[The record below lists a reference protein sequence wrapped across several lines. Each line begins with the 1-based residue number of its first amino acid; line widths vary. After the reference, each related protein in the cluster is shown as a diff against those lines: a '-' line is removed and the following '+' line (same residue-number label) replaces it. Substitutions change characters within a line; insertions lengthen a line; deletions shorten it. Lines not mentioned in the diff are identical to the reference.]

1 MHKSLGSCAFFL
13 NDIEIILYS
22 MLQVI
27 IFSSIS
33 LLVGFSSAWILR
45 TIEIAKIKRIHVG
58 TEGLLESEKLIKET
72 LRKESARAF
81 QMKETVEAE
90 LGRKLQNAESIIKQM
105 DNDILL
111 LQKSNEET
119 EKLLQTTE
127 PELYNLKVKLLDAN
141 NTISR
146 LKGQLQSVS
155 KD

>member
-1 MHKSLGSCAFFL
+1 
-13 NDIEIILYS
+13 

-33 LLVGFSSAWILR
+33 LLVGFSTAWILR
-45 TIEIAKIKRIHVG
+45 TIEIAKIKRINVG

-105 DNDILL
+105 DKDILL

-127 PELYNLKVKLLDAN
+127 PELYNLKVKLLEAN

>member
-1 MHKSLGSCAFFL
+1 M
-13 NDIEIILYS
+13 
-22 MLQVI
+22 
-27 IFSSIS
+27 
-33 LLVGFSSAWILR
+33 
-45 TIEIAKIKRIHVG
+45 KIQK
-58 TEGLLESEKLIKET
+58 LESEKLIKET

-127 PELYNLKVKLLDAN
+127 PELYNLKVKLLEAN

>member
-1 MHKSLGSCAFFL
+1 
-13 NDIEIILYS
+13 

-33 LLVGFSSAWILR
+33 LLVGFSTAWILR
-45 TIEIAKIKRIHVG
+45 TIEIAKIKRIHIG

>member
-1 MHKSLGSCAFFL
+1 
-13 NDIEIILYS
+13 

-33 LLVGFSSAWILR
+33 LLVGFSTAWILR
-45 TIEIAKIKRIHVG
+45 TIEIAKIKRINVG

-127 PELYNLKVKLLDAN
+127 PELYNLKVKLLEAN